1 MFCSCVLLA
10 NAIPMKQNESP
21 SIIDDNFSANGSNE
35 LGRFKRQIGAVI
47 GVGSG
52 VVTLVDSYA
61 NNGVVKDVVDYVHQG
76 VSKGETARAESVQM
90 GGFGGD
96 GSY

>member
-21 SIIDDNFSANGSNE
+21 SIINDNSSANGSNE
-35 LGRFKRQIGAVI
+35 LGRFKRQVAAI
-47 GVGSG
+47 GVAAAAVGIA
-52 VVTLVDSYA
+52 DSYK
-61 NNGVVKDVVDYVHQG
+61 NDGVVKDVVDFVHQG
-76 VSKGETARAESVQM
+76 VLKGETDRAQSVQM